1 MEVSNKLINDL
12 APTKFGKRGVI
23 WTISLII
30 ISIAGIIAYID
41 QVVKGQ
47 VVTNMNDYALWGIY
61 ISNFVFFVAT
71 SFVGAVTV
79 AVLRLTNNAWRT
91 PIVRIAEIISVAS
104 IIMAG
109 ITIMIDMGR
118 PDRLLN
124 LFIHGRMQSPI
135 IWDVIIIPTYIVIC
149 LLLLY
154 FPLLPDLAILKTHFS
169 KTNPKLSKW
178 YGNLSLNWSGSEKQ
192 KSIQLKSIQII
203 AILIIPAGFVLQ
215 TVDAWLFSTLFRVG
229 WDSTNMG
236 AYFISGA
243 SVAGVGALVTV
254 MYVIRRA
261 NKLETYIT
269 DYHFDKLGKFLV
281 LTCLIYLYFNINE
294 YVIPEFTSKKEEI
307 THLNHLYS
315 GQYAPLFWF
324 VIIGGLIIPIIVL
337 LFKKGRKPLP
347 MFYVG
352 MLVVIG
358 SWWKRFLIVT
368 PTLLQPFLPI
378 QGVPESWHH
387 YFPSFHE
394 WIITFA
400 TLAMALLIITF
411 LVRYLPIVPI
421 QRTADEQEETEIN
434 KSVISK
440 TVTP

>member
-1 MEVSNKLINDL
+1 MEVSDKLVNDL
-12 APTKFGKRGVI
+12 APQKFGKKGII
-23 WTISLII
+23 WTSCLII
-30 ISIAGIIAYID
+30 VSIAGIIAYID
-41 QVVKGQ
+41 QVIKGQ

-79 AVLRLTNNAWRT
+79 AILRLTKNTWRT
-91 PIVRIAEIISVAS
+91 PIVRIAEIISVAA

-109 ITIMIDMGR
+109 LTIMIDMGR
-118 PDRLLN
+118 PDRLMN

-135 IWDVIIIPTYIVIC
+135 IWDVIIIPTSIAVC

-154 FPLLPDLAILKTHFS
+154 FPLLPDLAILKKYFS
-169 KTNPKLSKW
+169 KTKPKLSKW
-178 YGNLSLNWSGSEKQ
+178 YGKLSLNWTGSEKQ
-192 KSIQLKSIQII
+192 KTIQLKSIQIV
-203 AILIIPAGFVLQ
+203 ALLMIPVGFMLQ

-243 SVAGVGALVTV
+243 AVAGIGALVAV
-254 MYVIRRA
+254 VYVVRRVY
-261 NKLETYIT
+261 KLENYIT
-269 DYHFDKLGKFLV
+269 ELHFDKLGKFLV

-315 GQYAPLFWF
+315 GQFAPLFWF
-324 VIIGGLIIPIIVL
+324 VNIGGLIIPIIVL
-337 LFKKGRKPLP
+337 LFKKGRKPLT
-347 MFYVG
+347 MFFIAL
-352 MLVVIG
+352 LVVVG

-368 PTLLQPFLPI
+368 PTLLHPFLPV

-394 WIITFA
+394 WTITIA
-400 TLAMALLIITF
+400 TLAMALLIITA
-411 LVRYLPIVPI
+411 LVRYLPIIPI
-421 QRTADEQEETEIN
+421 QRTADEQGLIETEK
-434 KSVISK
+434 KSK
-440 TVTP
+440 P